1 MVSLANH
8 SAYPD
13 RAAHRPGRDQR
24 STENPD
30 VVRQAHHERMTA
42 PAYTRTMRVKIR
54 LFAGLKELAG
64 GDLEEQFEG
73 DTVSVADLSRRLME
87 SKPALKPY
95 FEVLAVAVNEEYVLD
110 RAHLLHDGDEV
121 ALIQPISGGAPG
133 ADSTPPADGAP
144 SAGGQQHYLVT
155 PAPLD
160 VAGVRALVLT
170 RASGAVVV
178 FEGVVRDRHEAHEV
192 LRLEYDA
199 YVPMAEKVLRQVGEA
214 ILRDFDVHDIAI
226 HHRTG
231 TLEVGETSLLVA
243 VSAEHRA
250 PAFEAA
256 HAAVDRVKASVPV
269 WKREH
274 GLDGATW
281 QEGVPP
287 QRVE

>member
-1 MVSLANH
+1 
-8 SAYPD
+8 
-13 RAAHRPGRDQR
+13 
-24 STENPD
+24 
-30 VVRQAHHERMTA
+30 
-42 PAYTRTMRVKIR
+42 MRVKVR

-64 GDLEEQFEG
+64 GDLEEHFEG
-73 DTVSVADLSRRLME
+73 DTVSVADLSRRLVE
-87 SKPALKPY
+87 SRPALKPY
-95 FEVLAVAVNEEYVLD
+95 FEVLAIAVNEEYVLD
-110 RAHLLHDGDEV
+110 VDQVLHDGDEV
-121 ALIQPISGGAPG
+121 ALIQPISGGE
-133 ADSTPPADGAP
+133 TP
-144 SAGGQQHYLVT
+144 HYLVT
-155 PAPLD
+155 ESPLD
-160 VAGVRALVLT
+160 TTAMRALVLT
-170 RASGAVVV
+170 PASGAVVV
-178 FEGVVRDRHEAHEV
+178 FEGVVRDRHEGHEV

-214 ILRDFDVHDIAI
+214 ICRDYDIHDIAI

-256 HAAVDRVKASVPV
+256 HAAVDRVKTSVPV

-287 QRVE
+287 QKVE